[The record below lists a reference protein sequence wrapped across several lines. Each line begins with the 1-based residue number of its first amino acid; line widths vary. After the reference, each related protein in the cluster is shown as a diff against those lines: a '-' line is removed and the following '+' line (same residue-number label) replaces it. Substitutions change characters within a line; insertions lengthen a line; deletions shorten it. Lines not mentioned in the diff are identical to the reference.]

1 MHIQPG
7 RTSESWHLYAPLAS
21 LGDETNKA
29 VSKEWNGKEG
39 TRYFEDSYVDWWI
52 DEVSQVAEMLGCA

>member
-1 MHIQPG
+1 
-7 RTSESWHLYAPLAS
+7 LAS